1 MFKQLE
7 GITGNFELKLLHIRL
22 IARVVGVHKLVLY
35 NFYPYLQRFLSP
47 SQREVTLILQAT
59 AHATHDLVPPEVIEE
74 TLRAIANNFITE
86 RNQGHV
92 MAVGLNTVREVAQR
106 NPLAIG
112 EDLLQDLTQYKKH
125 IDRGVTSAAK
135 GLIQLYRQE
144 APMLLNK
151 KVELNLHL

>member
-1 MFKQLE
+1 
-7 GITGNFELKLLHIRL
+7 
-22 IARVVGVHKLVLY
+22 
-35 NFYPYLQRFLSP
+35 
-47 SQREVTLILQAT
+47 
-59 AHATHDLVPPEVIEE
+59 
-74 TLRAIANNFITE
+74 
-86 RNQGHV
+86 

-106 NPLAIG
+106 NPLAIS

-151 KVELNLHL
+151 KVGTSELVAPFELTRFLITLFLERDFFR